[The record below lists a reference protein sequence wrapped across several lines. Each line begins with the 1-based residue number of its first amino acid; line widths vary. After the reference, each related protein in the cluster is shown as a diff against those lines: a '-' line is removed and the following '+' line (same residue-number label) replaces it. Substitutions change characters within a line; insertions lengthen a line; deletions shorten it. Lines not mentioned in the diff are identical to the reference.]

1 MKNPVTYRYEHTT
14 KTVEENLRAVAYG
27 QIDMALAELDDAE
40 MSVQDKVHQVRK
52 RCKKLRGLV
61 RLVRGTFSDYK
72 SENRRF
78 RDAAAQLSQIRDA
91 EAVIETHDDL
101 IELFDDQIDK
111 MAFSSVGDRLEARQE
126 DILAEK
132 DIDQKMAQLRADMV
146 EARDRVQKWRLSE
159 KSFAAIE
166 GGLAKTYRRARNA
179 MAEAREEPTPE
190 KLHEWR
196 KRVKYH
202 WYHARLLR
210 EIWPRMMRAHIN
222 VADELADLLGDHHDL
237 AVYREIVLSD
247 PAAYG
252 DADEI
257 EALIGLIVAHQS
269 VLVEDAFLLGA
280 RLLAEKP
287 CALVKRWRA
296 FWRTAMRQVAAQQ
309 HALAA

>member
-1 MKNPVTYRYEHTT
+1 
-14 KTVEENLRAVAYG
+14 
-27 QIDMALAELDDAE
+27 

-52 RCKKLRGLV
+52 RYKKLRGLI

-72 SENRRF
+72 SENRTF
-78 RDAAAQLSQIRDA
+78 RDAAAQLSYIRDA
-91 EAVIETHDDL
+91 EAIIETHDDL
-101 IELFDDQIDK
+101 IEIFDDQVDK
-111 MAFSSVGDRLEARQE
+111 LAFASVRDQLEARQD

-132 DIDQKMAQLRADMV
+132 DIDQKMARVRADLV
-146 EARDRVQKWRLSE
+146 EARGRVQKWCLSE
-159 KSFAAIE
+159 KSFAAVT

-179 MAEAREEPTPE
+179 MAKAREEPTPE
-190 KLHEWR
+190 NLHEWR

-222 VADELADLLGDHHDL
+222 AADELADLLGDHHDL
-237 AVYREIVLSD
+237 AVYRKTLLSD
-247 PAAYG
+247 PDAYG

-257 EALIGLIVAHQS
+257 EALIGLIVARQS
-269 VLVEDAFLLGA
+269 VLAEEAFLLGA

-287 CALVKRWRA
+287 SSLIKRWRA
-296 FWRTAMRQVAAQQ
+296 FWRTALREEAAQQ